1 MTQEQKTKYLND
13 IQSYAASDLEALIKE
28 LSLKP
33 EFNNDLKAI
42 VDGVCLRI
50 ADEKFDLHY
59 LHCVIYALASF
70 KDKLTDEYLT
80 KIVNA
85 ALTGIA
91 DEKFNLNYLDNVI
104 EALERLPQQLHNR
117 LKIEISVTHLS
128 VSVTEEKEQKRLPDS
143 NLTDL
148 NPSEINPNTVN
159 SATTTP
165 DGMTFDETGY
175 DVVAHD
181 DDLVNL
187 DNGKSIN
194 AAQKADAAEW
204 GFDFVDSSD
213 LEEELTR

>member
-1 MTQEQKTKYLND
+1 MEVLIFSANNKETINES
-13 IQSYAASDLEALIKE
+13 IQIISKFCNQNN
-28 LSLKP
+28 LKP
-33 EFNNDLKAI
+33 
-42 VDGVCLRI
+42 
-50 ADEKFDLHY
+50 
-59 LHCVIYALASF
+59 
-70 KDKLTDEYLT
+70 
-80 KIVNA
+80 
-85 ALTGIA
+85 
-91 DEKFNLNYLDNVI
+91 NVK
-104 EALERLPQQLHNR
+104 EALERLLQQLQNG

-159 SATTTP
+159 SVTKKS
-165 DGMTFDETGY
+165 DGVTFDETGY

-194 AAQKADAAEW
+194 AAQKADAEND

>member
-1 MTQEQKTKYLND
+1 MEVLIFSANNKETINES
-13 IQSYAASDLEALIKE
+13 IQIISK
-28 LSLKP
+28 
-33 EFNNDLKAI
+33 FCNQNNLKA
-42 VDGVCLRI
+42 
-50 ADEKFDLHY
+50 
-59 LHCVIYALASF
+59 
-70 KDKLTDEYLT
+70 
-80 KIVNA
+80 
-85 ALTGIA
+85 
-91 DEKFNLNYLDNVI
+91 NLK
-104 EALERLPQQLHNR
+104 EALERLLQQLQNG

-159 SATTTP
+159 SVTKKS
-165 DGMTFDETGY
+165 DGVTFDETGY